1 MRSRYV
7 GGVGLESLL
16 DAGSG
21 AWSGVWGEELKLMGT
36 PVGLQPTEAIRSSW
50 MGREIG
56 AVGSVRVSSVHD
68 GQVLAFRLEWSDGEE
83 DAALSDTTAFVDAA
97 AVLLPSVPGAP
108 AVTMGAPGSAVTA
121 WYWRADDATGRGRQ
135 VVAEGLGTTRTLD
148 QEMVHSRGEWRD
160 GRWRVVLAR
169 SLRVESAEPVVQLEA
184 GLVTGFGVAVWEGSH
199 GERAGIKAFSGDWQ
213 ELRIESPATA
223 RR

>member
-7 GGVGLESLL
+7 GGVDLESLL
-16 DAGSG
+16 DAGS
-21 AWSGVWGEELKLMGT
+21 SVWGGSSGEAVKLMGT
-36 PVGLQPTEAIRSSW
+36 PVGLQPTAAIRSSW

-56 AVGSVRVSSVHD
+56 AVGSVSVSSVHD
-68 GQVLAFRLEWSDGEE
+68 GSVLAFRLEWADAEE
-83 DAALSDTTAFVDAA
+83 DVEVSDTTSFPDGA

-108 AVTMGAPGSAVTA
+108 AMTMGAPGSAVTA
-121 WYWRADDATGRGRQ
+121 WYWRADDAGGRGRH
-135 VVAEGLGTTRTLD
+135 VVAEGLGTTRAVD
-148 QEMVHSRGEWRD
+148 EGSVRSRGEWKE

-169 SLRVESAEPVVQLEA
+169 PLRVESGEPVAQLEV
-184 GLVTGFGVAVWEGSH
+184 GGVTGFGVAVWEGSR